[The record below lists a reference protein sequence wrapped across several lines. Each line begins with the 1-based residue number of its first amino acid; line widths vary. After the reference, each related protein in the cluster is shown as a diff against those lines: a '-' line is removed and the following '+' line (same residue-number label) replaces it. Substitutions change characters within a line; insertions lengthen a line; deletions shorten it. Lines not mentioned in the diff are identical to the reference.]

1 MDDFWTTL
9 VSYSREIGLGFDD
22 GRQAVRIVGRLVLA
36 MLLGGLVGWERERR
50 GRAAGVRTHMLV
62 ALGAALFTV
71 VAMESAADYAD
82 RPLVLSQVIRGI
94 AAGVGFLGA
103 GAILK
108 GDEPGD
114 VTGLTTAAGIW
125 LTAAAGMAV
134 GAGWFLPGAVGV
146 LLSWIVLALS
156 RVTDRDRP

>member
-1 MDDFWTTL
+1 MEDSWTTAI
-9 VSYSREIGLGFDD
+9 SYLGEIGLGFDD
-22 GRQAVRIVGRLVLA
+22 GRQAIRVVGRLVLA
-36 MLLGGLVGWERERR
+36 MLLGGVVGWERERR
-50 GRAAGVRTHMLV
+50 GRAAGVRTHMIV

-71 VAMESAADYAD
+71 VAMETALGYAD

-108 GDEPGD
+108 GDQPGH
-114 VTGLTTAAGIW
+114 VMGLTTAAGIW

-134 GAGWFLPGAVGV
+134 GAGWFMPAAIGVG
-146 LLSWIVLALS
+146 LSWLVLALS
-156 RVTDRDRP
+156 RVTSPDE

>member
-1 MDDFWTTL
+1 MDDFGSTL
-9 VSYSREIGLGFDD
+9 LSYLHEIGLTFDD
-22 GRQAVRIVGRLVLA
+22 GRQAVRVVGRLLLA

-50 GRAAGVRTHMLV
+50 GRVAGLRTHMLV
-62 ALGAALFTV
+62 ALGAALFTL
-71 VAMESAADYAD
+71 VAMETAADYAD

-108 GDEPGD
+108 GGEPGH
-114 VTGLTTAAGIW
+114 VMGLTTAAGIW

-134 GAGWFLPGAVGV
+134 GAGWFLPALVGV
-146 LLSWIVLALS
+146 LLSWLVLARSSVSS
-156 RVTDRDRP
+156 REKP